1 MYFFCFILNSHM
13 HQRECYKCCSMLAKS
28 SLIELSG
35 CEREHVH
42 KQTHSPNTNNYIWF
56 MWFHL
61 VHMLI
66 QDKAKH
72 AMPRSTHFQPMT
84 NICRNT
90 NHTYFLCHFILL
102 CCSCFILYFCFFFR
116 LLLCCFFVCDFSI
129 EIYTKCSH
137 KHVLLQFAVSSWAS
151 CALKPAIFRLIG
163 PFPRYI
169 PFFFSSSSLSH
180 LSFVFGCWFLFS
192 TGGPN
197 QNAKKMT

>member
-1 MYFFCFILNSHM
+1 M

-102 CCSCFILYFCFFFR
+102 CCSCFILYFCVFFFVFCYVAF
-116 LLLCCFFVCDFSI
+116 LFV
-129 EIYTKCSH
+129 
-137 KHVLLQFAVSSWAS
+137 
-151 CALKPAIFRLIG
+151 IFRLKFTRNVHINMFYYNSLWVVELHAHSNRPHFG
-163 PFPRYI
+163 WSARFPDI
-169 PFFFSSSSLSH
+169 FNFFFSSSLSH